1 MSEDTAFVTNQN
13 DVQQSI
19 CGVTHNGD
27 AHTTSNPVNTITSH
41 ISCTADLSYIFGWV
55 FILSSQ
61 SRL

>member
-41 ISCTADLSYIFGWV
+41 ISCTADLSYIFG
-55 FILSSQ
+55 
-61 SRL
+61 